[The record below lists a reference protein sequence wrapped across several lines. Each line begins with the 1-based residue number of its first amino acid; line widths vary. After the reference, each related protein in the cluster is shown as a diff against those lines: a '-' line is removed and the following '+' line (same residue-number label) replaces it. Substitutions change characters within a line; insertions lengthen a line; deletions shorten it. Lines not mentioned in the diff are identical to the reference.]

1 MKIAVIASMFP
12 KLSETFIL
20 NQITGLCRRGHQ
32 VRIFSR
38 FSPAETIFHPE
49 VGEYNLLKQTVYLPS
64 VPSSKWCC
72 RLKAFAWLLRFL
84 VCHPVVTIRV
94 LRYLLGGPEPFSYL
108 LLFHSLPILSFHPD
122 VIFVHYGHN
131 GNLFIPLKEIEPKAA
146 FMTMFHG
153 HDLLLGQE
161 GGPAYYR
168 RLFAQADLVLANSEF
183 TRRRLLE
190 QGADPSRLRIHYV
203 GVETEKFPFRGGL
216 PVRQDGVFRI
226 LTVCR
231 LCGQKGLDTSLRA
244 VRELINM
251 IPSVPIEYRIVGDG
265 PDREM
270 LENLTE
276 ELGLKEYV
284 VFAGPM
290 EQSGVV
296 EQMRQADVF
305 LLTSVYEWL
314 GVVLLEAQAIG
325 LPIVATNVG
334 GIPEAVSAGE
344 SAILVPPSNPRA
356 AAEALAE
363 CLRHP
368 EKREKMGLAG
378 RKHVEEHFDIDRLND
393 RLEQLFLEIS
403 QTVKKN
409 QPVRPASSGMEEQ
422 AG

>member
-1 MKIAVIASMFP
+1 MKIAVMTHVFP
-12 KLSETFIL
+12 ALSETFIL
-20 NQITGLCRRGHQ
+20 NQITGLLERGHE
-32 VRIFSR
+32 VWIL
-38 FSPAETIFHPE
+38 AERQGRDTKVHPE
-49 VGEYNLLKQTVYLPS
+49 VDKHSLQQRTFFPPPS
-64 VPSSKWCC
+64 PSSKGLC
-72 RLKAFAWLLRFL
+72 WLRALGLLLRNLPRYPSAMLRFL
-84 VCHPVVTIRV
+84 GLFLLRRRGLSLNVLYYLLELCEKQVEVLSCHYGPNGLVGVLLKKGLPRLKVVVT
-94 LRYLLGGPEPFSYL
+94 
-108 LLFHSLPILSFHPD
+108 
-122 VIFVHYGHN
+122 
-131 GNLFIPLKEIEPKAA
+131 
-146 FMTMFHG
+146 FHG
-153 HDLLLGQE
+153 YDVQLGFE
-161 GGPAYYR
+161 RGKDFYR
-168 RLFAQADLVLANSEF
+168 PLFTQADLILVNSEF

-190 QGADPSRLRIHYV
+190 QGADASRLRVHYM
-203 GVETEKFPFRGGL
+203 GVETEKFPYRGGR

-270 LENLTE
+270 LEKLTE

-409 QPVRPASSGMEEQ
+409 QPVRSASSGPE
-422 AG
+422 